1 VRRGRWERE
10 EKGREGR
17 AGEKA
22 SALSLLVRS
31 IERLSARCPAAL
43 ARVAERAG
51 ATSRAEK
58 VESAKTRGGEVLARF
73 GRRRAWRTR
82 SRLARAGAN
91 CRYVAERA
99 RREGR
104 ARGASDERGS
114 WGKAATRF
122 LTSRATARERPTTTL
137 CRKGEVYTEFYGSES
152 ERDES
157 VMREA

>member
-1 VRRGRWERE
+1 MRRGRWERE

-58 VESAKTRGGEVLARF
+58 VERAKTRGG
-73 GRRRAWRTR
+73 
-82 SRLARAGAN
+82 
-91 CRYVAERA
+91 
-99 RREGR
+99 
-104 ARGASDERGS
+104 GASAVRP
-114 WGKAATRF
+114 
-122 LTSRATARERPTTTL
+122 TARVENAIAACSSR
-137 CRKGEVYTEFYGSES
+137 GEP
-152 ERDES
+152 
-157 VMREA
+157 